1 MAVKLVVEFLVTDA
15 LLPLI
20 VIVGSVPVM
29 MSSSEVNSSV
39 ISSFTIANALL
50 LLLSDEM
57 VTEVN
62 EGACLSKVT
71 PPVSYTHL
79 RAHET

>member
-29 MSSSEVNSSV
+29 MSSSEVSSSV
-39 ISSFTIANALL
+39 ISSLTIARSELFA
-50 LLLSDEM
+50 LSDSI
-57 VTEVN
+57 VTVVN

-71 PPVSYTHL
+71 PPSTSL
-79 RAHET
+79 ITAII

>member
-39 ISSFTIANALL
+39 ISSFTIANAVL
-50 LLLSDEM
+50 LLLSDEI

-71 PPVSYTHL
+71 PPSTSL
-79 RAHET
+79 ITAII